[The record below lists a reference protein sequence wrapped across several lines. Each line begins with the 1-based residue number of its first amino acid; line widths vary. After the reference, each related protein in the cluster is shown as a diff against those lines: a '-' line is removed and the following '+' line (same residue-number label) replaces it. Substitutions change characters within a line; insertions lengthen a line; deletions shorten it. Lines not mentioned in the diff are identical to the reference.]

1 MIFATRISGMDSAV
15 NDQNV
20 TKKPMKFESQQVLS
34 HPEMC
39 RPEMTAQQ
47 RVERK
52 FAETRG
58 GKRGFFHYLWFFV
71 MLLTCFLSPFEGE
84 GRLIGMWEN
93 AGLNAEAFPGIPIYF
108 LLASWA
114 LPIFTYFLVPAGATL
129 TFYRFVLWRLYTSM
143 MISPVYWFVQ
153 HRVSQGVFEL
163 DWWRTITTSVGVWLI
178 WGVLALVAYG
188 IRKVIHKVK
197 QKTQPCLVL
206 WPDREDAT
214 AVVES
219 PLDPS
224 DSFCPCPV
232 TTSDVLSKQR
242 VSSPCNPVNEEGAA
256 VNNPMNVE
264 SENRD
269 FFAQAFREAQ
279 DESAGRD
286 AGLWAMAFAQS
297 DGDPARTQ
305 AAYVKLR
312 VASLENERQKGCSV
326 GRKGTMDAM
335 KDRAFA
341 LDRFERRR
349 FWAIVISTLTAVG
362 IFIFVVFWFSE
373 SEQGTAEAYPTTAE
387 NGSAEEQFNL
397 GRRYFFGEG
406 VLLDKTEAA
415 KWHRRAAEQGH
426 ADAQFFLG
434 LCHADGEGVP
444 LDKTEA
450 AKWHRRAAEQGHVD
464 EQFFLGICYVKGEG
478 VPVDKKEAVIWF
490 RKAADQGH
498 AKAQFELGI
507 CYDEGRGVSVD
518 KKETVKWY
526 RRAAEQ
532 GLAQAQSNLGACY
545 GKGEGVPVDKKE
557 ALKWYRKAAE
567 QGDAQAQYNLGICYD
582 KGEGVSVDIPEAV
595 KWFKKAAE
603 KGFAEAQ
610 YNLGIS
616 YDKGEGVPVDKK
628 EAVIWF
634 RRAAEQGDVDA
645 QFNLGRSCFFGKGIP
660 VDKPEAVKW
669 FRKAADQ
676 GDVQAQ
682 FNLGVFYA
690 HGEGVVVDPTEAAK
704 WWRKAA
710 EQGHAD
716 AQYMLGVCYVI
727 GKGVPVNKTE
737 AVKWYLKAAEQGHAE
752 AKKAL
757 EELL

>member
-1 MIFATRISGMDSAV
+1 MESAV

-20 TKKPMKFESQQVLS
+20 TNKPMKFESQQVLS

-58 GKRGFFHYLWFFV
+58 KKRGFFHYLWFFV

-93 AGLNAEAFPGIPIYF
+93 AGLNAEAFPGIPIYY

-163 DWWRTITTSVGVWLI
+163 DWGRTITTSVGVWLI

-188 IRKVIHKVK
+188 IQKVVQMRK
-197 QKTQPCLVL
+197 QKTQPRLVL
-206 WPDREDAT
+206 SPDREDAT
-214 AVVES
+214 DVAES

-232 TTSDVLSKQR
+232 TTSDVLPKQR
-242 VSSPCNPVNEEGAA
+242 VSSPCNPANEEGAA
-256 VNNPMNVE
+256 VNNPMNVQL
-264 SENRD
+264 ENRD
-269 FFAQAFREAQ
+269 FFAQAFREAK

-312 VASLENERQKGCSV
+312 VASLENERQKGCGV

-362 IFIFVVFWFSE
+362 IFIFVVFWFSK

-397 GRRYFFGEG
+397 GRRYFFG
-406 VLLDKTEAA
+406 K
-415 KWHRRAAEQGH
+415 
-426 ADAQFFLG
+426 
-434 LCHADGEGVP
+434 
-444 LDKTEA
+444 
-450 AKWHRRAAEQGHVD
+450 
-464 EQFFLGICYVKGEG
+464 G
-478 VPVDKKEAVIWF
+478 VPVDKEEAVKWY

-498 AKAQFELGI
+498 AEAQLLL
-507 CYDEGRGVSVD
+507 
-518 KKETVKWY
+518 
-526 RRAAEQ
+526 AARYY
-532 GLAQAQSNLGACY
+532 S
-545 GKGEGVPVDKKE
+545 GEGVPVDKTE
-557 ALKWYRKAAE
+557 AA
-567 QGDAQAQYNLGICYD
+567 I
-582 KGEGVSVDIPEAV
+582 
-595 KWFKKAAE
+595 WFKKAAE
-603 KGFAEAQ
+603 QGNAKAQ
-610 YNLGIS
+610 FLLGTFYSI
-616 YDKGEGVPVDKK
+616 GEGVPVDKT
-628 EAVIWF
+628 EAVKWWCE
-634 RRAAEQGDVDA
+634 AAEQGHAKA
-645 QFNLGRSCFFGKGIP
+645 QFFLGRLHSSGDGVP
-660 VDKPEAVKW
+660 VDKTEAVKW
-669 FRKAADQ
+669 
-676 GDVQAQ
+676 
-682 FNLGVFYA
+682 Y
-690 HGEGVVVDPTEAAK
+690 
-704 WWRKAA
+704 RKAA

-716 AQYMLGVCYVI
+716 AQYLLGFCYAD
-727 GKGVPVNKTE
+727 GKGAPVDKTE

-757 EELL
+757 EEL